1 MFNLKI
7 KEDETMTL
15 VKFRNRDL
23 FPTMFREFMDRDLS
37 DMANMGFD
45 NSTMP
50 AVNIKEGKNDF
61 VVEVAAPG
69 MKKDDFKIELDNNIL
84 VIWSEK
90 EDSREENKEGQ
101 FTRQEFSYQSFKRT
115 FTLPNTIEEKD
126 IKASYNEGIL
136 NIVLPKKE
144 EAKEKPKRMIKI
156 G

>member
-1 MFNLKI
+1 
-7 KEDETMTL
+7 MTL

-23 FPTMFREFMDRDLS
+23 FPTMFREFLDRDLS

-50 AVNIKEGKNDF
+50 AVNIKEGKDDF

-69 MKKDDFKIELDNNIL
+69 MKKDDFKIELDNNVL
-84 VIWSEK
+84 VISSEK
-90 EDSREENKEGQ
+90 EDRKEEKEEGQ

-115 FTLPNTIEEKD
+115 FTLPNTIDEKD
-126 IKASYNEGIL
+126 IKASYKEGIL